1 MREMDFLEVA
11 TRPERIK
18 IEEEKVEV
26 VLEWPVPKSVNNVQK
41 FLGLA
46 NYYRRFVK
54 GFAKIVRLLHELITK
69 LILIALDLDKKIRM
83 EVDML
88 DYVTEE
94 VLLMECSDRQWK
106 LVAYLLKSLNETKKN
121 YEI

>member
-26 VLEWPVPKSVNNVQK
+26 VLEWPVPKSVKNVQK

-54 GFAKIVRLLHELITK
+54 GFAKIIRLLHELITK
-69 LILIALDLDKKIRM
+69 LILIALDLDR
-83 EVDML
+83 
-88 DYVTEE
+88 
-94 VLLMECSDRQWK
+94 
-106 LVAYLLKSLNETKKN
+106 
-121 YEI
+121 

>member
-1 MREMDFLEVA
+1 MDFLEVA

-26 VLEWPVPKSVNNVQK
+26 VLEWPVPKSVKNVQK

-54 GFAKIVRLLHELITK
+54 GFAKIVRPLHELITK

-88 DYVTEE
+88 DYVTKG
-94 VLLMECSDRQWK
+94 VLLMIDSGSQWHI
-106 LVAYLLKSLNETKKN
+106 S
-121 YEI
+121 

>member
-1 MREMDFLEVA
+1 MDFLEVA

-18 IEEEKVEV
+18 IEEEEVEV
-26 VLEWPVPKSVNNVQK
+26 VLEWPVPKSVKNVQK

-54 GFAKIVRLLHELITK
+54 GFVKIVRPLHELITK

-88 DYVTEE
+88 DYVTKG
-94 VLLMECSDRQWK
+94 VLSMECSDR
-106 LVAYLLKSLNETKKN
+106 
-121 YEI
+121 